1 MTSHLYVDI
10 ARRMEGQVH
19 DALRLGRSRC
29 PFRSAELEERTERWA
44 GEQDGIRFAR
54 ELVRVDHVRSLKAQL
69 ILLEVAAATR
79 RMMVDTRASGILRSQ
94 RVLAIAAAYAEGYYM
109 GIMGVI
115 ALVWPMVPE
124 EDGA

>member
-10 ARRMEGQVH
+10 ARRMESRIH
-19 DALRLGRSRC
+19 DALALGRSRR
-29 PFRSAELEERTERWA
+29 PYGTSELEEQTERWA

-54 ELVRVDHVRSLKAQL
+54 ELVRVDRVRSLKAQL

-79 RMMVDTRASGILRSQ
+79 RMMVETRAQGILRCQ
-94 RVLAIAAAYAEGYYM
+94 RVLLIAAAYAEGYYA

-115 ALVWPMVPE
+115 ALAWPMIE
-124 EDGA
+124 EDNT